1 MARVPK
7 EDFADFYKKA
17 YASNDVENC
26 APKEKSY
33 VNYDA
38 DKRAPKED
46 FVDFYKKA
54 YATEDAE

>member
-7 EDFADFYKKA
+7 DDFVDFYKKA
-17 YASNDVENC
+17 YVSNDVEDRD
-26 APKEKSY
+26 
-33 VNYDA
+33 DA

-46 FVDFYKKA
+46 FVDFYKKM